1 MRPPTAHGVVLDSGA
16 VVRKVAVGPE
26 WNPATLTYDAPVLP
40 AGVVPVTQAQ
50 FFALGLGWTRS
61 GGQWV
66 PPAETAPARGAE
78 RFAMLEARLKA
89 RAVAVAAL
97 TARVDALTARVDTLA
112 PLVDAL
118 TAQVTALAATV
129 TGQAGQIAAL
139 DARVTTLETP

>member
-1 MRPPTAHGVVLDSGA
+1 MTPPTAHGVVLDSGA

-40 AGVVPVTQAQ
+40 AGVVPVTQTQ
-50 FFALGLGWTRS
+50 FFALDLGWTRS

-66 PPAETAPARGAE
+66 PPAEMAPARGAE

-89 RAVAVAAL
+89 RTVAVAAL
-97 TARVDALTARVDTLA
+97 TARVDALTARADTLA
-112 PLVDAL
+112 ALVDAL
-118 TAQVTALAATV
+118 TAQVT
-129 TGQAGQIAAL
+129 GQAGQLAAL